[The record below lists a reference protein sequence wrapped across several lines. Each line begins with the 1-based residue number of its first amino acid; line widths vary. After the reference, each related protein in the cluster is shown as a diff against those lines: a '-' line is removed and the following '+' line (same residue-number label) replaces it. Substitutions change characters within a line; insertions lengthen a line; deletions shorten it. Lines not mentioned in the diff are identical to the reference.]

1 MRRHVSNSAHPP
13 YHLCFSNLITLSHT
27 NTGPTCWISMHSLL
41 CAPSTVQNHTAQA
54 SLHRQQC
61 TKLPHSQLSTGQP
74 HTDPFA
80 STLRSSHSLVQSQTI
95 VFLPLQ
101 NFFFSDFNYH
111 TTLEGCWR
119 LQPKI
124 LEHIPTWE
132 PINEFQSIQTSYGF
146 IDKDYLSQSQ
156 LIRTPFKSKD
166 KLNHLMSTEPKSG
179 DSTFAA

>member
-95 VFLPLQ
+95 VFLSLQ
-101 NFFFSDFNYH
+101 NFFSPTLITIQLLKDVGGYNPKYWNIFPHGNPSTNFSQF
-111 TTLEGCWR
+111 R
-119 LQPKI
+119 R
-124 LEHIPTWE
+124 PTA
-132 PINEFQSIQTSYGF
+132 
-146 IDKDYLSQSQ
+146 L
-156 LIRTPFKSKD
+156 
-166 KLNHLMSTEPKSG
+166 
-179 DSTFAA
+179 